1 MTNERE
7 MNTPAAS
14 TGFDK
19 SGRGEHD
26 RDDSAME
33 TAGEDEGVNDAAT
46 IIWQPDEASIDFPAE
61 TGTAD
66 VDESAAS
73 CCC

>member
-7 MNTPAAS
+7 MSTPAAS

-26 RDDSAME
+26 RDDIAME
-33 TAGEDEGVNDAAT
+33 TAGEDERDNDAAT
-46 IIWQPDEASIDFPAE
+46 TIWQADETTKDFPAE

-73 CCC
+73 GCC